1 MTTKIRSSS
10 SRRPGTRTSSS
21 AATSPA
27 TPSHAT
33 SRCESYSGSTRPG
46 WLEGFRIDRFPI
58 LDVSASVN
66 KNDVVSLCVVNMHLD
81 KDVDVVIED
90 IPKGTNVTVYTV
102 TGKDHK
108 VTNVGGNEKE
118 VTTKM
123 SNWIAEGKAY
133 RFPKISFAMLRWRV
147 ESEQKVDTAKA
158 RRSGEGLQEWESV
171 LDR

>member
-1 MTTKIRSSS
+1 
-10 SRRPGTRTSSS
+10 
-21 AATSPA
+21 
-27 TPSHAT
+27 
-33 SRCESYSGSTRPG
+33 
-46 WLEGFRIDRFPI
+46 
-58 LDVSASVN
+58 
-66 KNDVVSLCVVNMHLD
+66 MHLK
-81 KDVDVVIED
+81 KDVDVVIEN

-118 VTTKM
+118 VTTKT

-133 RFPKISFAMLRWRV
+133 RFLKISFTMLRWRV
-147 ESEQKVDTAKA
+147 EGGQKVDTTKA